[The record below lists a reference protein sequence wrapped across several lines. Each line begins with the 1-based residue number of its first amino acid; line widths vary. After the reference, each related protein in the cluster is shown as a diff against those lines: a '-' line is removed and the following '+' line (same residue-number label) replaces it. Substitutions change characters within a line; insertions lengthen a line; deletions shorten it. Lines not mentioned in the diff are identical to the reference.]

1 VIPDVFAFDPEAHRY
16 TLNGTVIPGITSVL
30 DKTGFVDK
38 TWFTPESANRGRAVH
53 AACQYLIEGALDWD
67 SVHPDILPR
76 VQAFGKFLDGVRP
89 ELILAEQPLYS
100 TTWKFGGT
108 PDLVLRIRGLN
119 AIVDIKSGRSG
130 LAAMLQTAAQSILV
144 HERKGIAC
152 TLRYALELTA
162 AGGFRVVQH
171 VNPGDTTMFLNA
183 LAMIH
188 RRVNEKE
195 LSI

>member
-1 VIPDVFAFDPEAHRY
+1 MNQDAFSFDAAAHRY
-16 TLNGTVIPGITSVL
+16 TLNGAVIPGITSVL
-30 DKTGFVDK
+30 EKTGFVDK

-53 AACQYLIEGALDWD
+53 AACQYLIEGALDWG

-89 ELILAEQPLYS
+89 ELILAEEPLYS
-100 TTWKFGGT
+100 KTWNFAGT
-108 PDLVLRIRGLN
+108 PDLVLRIRGLY
-119 AIVDIKSGRSG
+119 AVVDIKSGRSG
-130 LAAMLQTAAQSILV
+130 LPAMLQTAAQAVLV
-144 HERKGIAC
+144 HERKDISC
-152 TLRYALELTA
+152 SLRYALELTP

-195 LSI
+195 LVL